1 MWIADIYHLLYV
13 LALRKKGKTV
23 LCFGALAEHLF
34 TTGSLQAIP
43 RWLFDWLVC
52 ADDDGLLN
60 AHSSATAIN
69 NSTMAGAASNAGSMT
84 VHISVKSDDET
95 CDLGQLFAGV
105 TKHIRANERGETGHT
120 THARNRNKNM
130 LKNVVLRK
138 VSKEATLTSACF
150 RPSSIPP
157 VSPLFRHLYPDG
169 ELSIGHRPPSA
180 NGLDQLLQQLTLDGV
195 YNVPTTDEAA
205 KERTS
210 DEAANSAAD
219 EAAKRAADEATM
231 IEEAQKIAP
240 TTEEARQIAAM
251 ITSEKLL

>member
-1 MWIADIYHLLYV
+1 MLESANTDLALEWAVERVTHGAFEWARLLRVPHTDVNRFKGDERDSAGNYYSAERLTSPPVSLLRMWIADIYHLLYV

-105 TKHIRANERGETGHT
+105 TKHIRANERGETEHT

-130 LKNVVLRK
+130 LKNVL
-138 VSKEATLTSACF
+138 L
-150 RPSSIPP
+150 
-157 VSPLFRHLYPDG
+157 
-169 ELSIGHRPPSA
+169 HR
-180 NGLDQLLQQLTLDGV
+180 
-195 YNVPTTDEAA
+195 
-205 KERTS
+205 
-210 DEAANSAAD
+210 
-219 EAAKRAADEATM
+219 RAA
-231 IEEAQKIAP
+231 
-240 TTEEARQIAAM
+240 
-251 ITSEKLL
+251 